1 MPNLSEISNGTKLLL
16 AAGILLLIDMFF
28 AWQKV
33 SVSVGGVELASASR
47 SGWHGFWGIVMG
59 LLLLVL
65 LAWVVIQ
72 VLNVELNFE
81 LPITEAWLT
90 LGLGLL
96 VFAFA
101 LIKNL
106 VDDYSAWPA
115 YVGVVLAA
123 LVAVGAWMRAQ
134 ELGGVSMERTAR
146 DTASTTP
153 STPRAETPPSSDV
166 TTTPPPTDPSPP
178 PTADV

>member
-1 MPNLSEISNGTKLLL
+1 MRNLSEISNGTKLLL

-72 VLNVELNFE
+72 VMNVKLNFE

-153 STPRAETPPSSDV
+153 STPRGQTPPSSDV
-166 TTTPPPTDPSPP
+166 TTT
-178 PTADV
+178 

>member
-72 VLNVELNFE
+72 VMNVKLNFE
-81 LPITEAWLT
+81 LPITESWLT
-90 LGLGLL
+90 LGLGVL
-96 VFAFA
+96 VFVFA

-115 YVGVVLAA
+115 YVGVGLAA
-123 LVAVGAWMRAQ
+123 LVALGAWMRAQ
-134 ELGGVSMERTAR
+134 ELGGVSMERTG
-146 DTASTTP
+146 DH
-153 STPRAETPPSSDV
+153 
-166 TTTPPPTDPSPP
+166 TTPPQDTTP
-178 PTADV
+178 PTQADV